1 MQEYN
6 PKHQAV
12 KKFEHL
18 KSILQDGLNLN
29 LDLNDVLK
37 KVESVIETI
46 NNDVISIALIG
57 SFSDGKTSTI
67 AGLLGRME
75 DTMKIDTDESSD
87 ELKVYRPLGL
97 KQGFEIIDTPGLFGT
112 KEKEIDGKDVRF
124 SEITER
130 YLSQAHII
138 LYLTGAVVPIKDS
151 HSDVLKHILRDLN
164 KLDSTIFVINKMD
177 EAGIDLLD
185 KDDFNHGASIKRD
198 TITKRLQQ
206 TIELTE
212 DEARRLNIVCIS
224 ANPKGKGMEHWL
236 SNMDSYLQ
244 RSHIGDLRNTIDR
257 VIGNS
262 NVAVLKESAIKA
274 SINEIVTIATTTIE
288 NSSSSYTRALDACKS
303 SLSEAKDDLGDAK
316 LDILQS
322 RNALIENLEALLKR
336 TITAVKGASIDTIG
350 TVIDQ
355 YLGVNDGKVS
365 FYILEEKIKM
375 AINSCCDSNNV
386 SLESA
391 LISIEKKFKHQDEFL
406 SNALKDGVN
415 SLKGVKIDAQ
425 MVDKVRNMFFKNY
438 KFKPW
443 GKINM
448 AANITKW
455 LGRAVIFVNIVIEA
469 YDWYKRYKSAKEL
482 DELKA
487 NLINAINDY
496 IKDILSRIANDEWY
510 YTELAPAYNVLC
522 DMVKSRENDIA
533 TIETDI
539 DNIKSFSDM
548 LKNWADVEDVE
559 FEEI

>member
-151 HSDVLKHILRDLN
+151 HSEVLKHILRDLN

-288 NSSSSYTRALDACKS
+288 NCSSSYTRALDACKS

>member
-151 HSDVLKHILRDLN
+151 HSEVLKHILRDLN

-244 RSHIGDLRNTIDR
+244 RSHIGELRNTIDR

-288 NSSSSYTRALDACKS
+288 NSSSLYTRALDACKS
-303 SLSEAKDDLGDAK
+303 SLSEAKDDLDDAK

-355 YLGVNDGKVS
+355 YLGVNDDKVS
-365 FYILEEKIKM
+365 FYIFEEKIKM

-391 LISIEKKFKHQDEFL
+391 SISIEKNFKHQDEFL
-406 SNALKDGVN
+406 SKALKDGVN

-455 LGRAVIFVNIVIEA
+455 FGRAVIFVNIAIEA
-469 YDWYKRYKSAKEL
+469 YDWYKRYKSAKKL
-482 DELKA
+482 DELKD